1 MDTTDSAARRN
12 GRMSWIPGASSLGEL
27 LGLRQPLATRVNTLR
42 NDAVAGTPGRVAALI
57 DARVEQLLGGAGS
70 LDSLAP
76 LSAAEQAVVAVVEQ
90 FVLDAHGIDDAMMA
104 ELGRHY
110 TAPEQ
115 VSMLFYLAMA
125 DGFGKFTRTFG
136 VESAA
141 GPNAA
146 SGRA

>member
-76 LSAAEQAVVAVVEQ
+76 RSAADLAVVAVV
-90 FVLDAHGIDDAMMA
+90 F
-104 ELGRHY
+104 
-110 TAPEQ
+110 
-115 VSMLFYLAMA
+115 
-125 DGFGKFTRTFG
+125 
-136 VESAA
+136 
-141 GPNAA
+141 
-146 SGRA
+146 